1 VASLIGLYLLFRHL
15 NVSKTRL
22 EASQTVIDAK
32 SILDK
37 LQLKVNEARKIL
49 REKPRN
55 ETEEDEEEESFNLSG
70 AITPEAISQWLTM
83 DSGTIVDYFYKNK
96 TIPAVIPRT
105 AAIGFV
111 DKLKE
116 QLKGGNSMQGG
127 LPDVK
132 ERFM

>member
-1 VASLIGLYLLFRHL
+1 MFDQILYATYLFVASLIGLYLLFRHL

-55 ETEEDEEEESFNLSG
+55 ETEEDEEEE
-70 AITPEAISQWLTM
+70 
-83 DSGTIVDYFYKNK
+83 
-96 TIPAVIPRT
+96 
-105 AAIGFV
+105 
-111 DKLKE
+111 
-116 QLKGGNSMQGG
+116 
-127 LPDVK
+127 
-132 ERFM
+132 